1 MMEPCPRKDA
11 MPEPLSLEEASYI
24 RYADL
29 LARLEELFPS
39 VSRRRIEQIIG
50 AETDAITG
58 GLLRI
63 VPAEVETGA
72 MEMLEREAG
81 SSDEGEV
88 A

>member
-1 MMEPCPRKDA
+1 MKLDPK
-11 MPEPLSLEEASYI
+11 
-24 RYADL
+24 RYDRMVRLFSPPSRLGADCLWAFLVGGGICL
-29 LARLEELFPS
+29 LGEVLRC
-39 VSRRRIEQIIG
+39 RY
-50 AETDAITG
+50 
-58 GLLRI
+58 LRI

>member
-11 MPEPLSLEEASYI
+11 GPLSREEASYM
-24 RYADL
+24 RYAEL

-39 VSRRRIEQIIG
+39 VSRRRIEQIIA

>member
-1 MMEPCPRKDA
+1 MQRYRLSTLPRHVNPA
-11 MPEPLSLEEASYI
+11 T
-24 RYADL
+24 
-29 LARLEELFPS
+29 
-39 VSRRRIEQIIG
+39 IEQIIG

>member
-1 MMEPCPRKDA
+1 MS
-11 MPEPLSLEEASYI
+11 EPLSLEEASYI

-39 VSRRRIEQIIG
+39 VSRRRIEQIIA

>member
-1 MMEPCPRKDA
+1 
-11 MPEPLSLEEASYI
+11 MPERISLEEASYV

-29 LARLEELFPS
+29 LELLETRYPS
-39 VSRRRIEQIIG
+39 VARHRIEQIIA

-63 VPAEVETGA
+63 VPADVETGA
-72 MEMLEREAG
+72 VEMLERESG
-81 SSDEGEV
+81 STGEGEV

>member
-1 MMEPCPRKDA
+1 

-39 VSRRRIEQIIG
+39 VSRRRIEQIIA

>member
-1 MMEPCPRKDA
+1 MEVSPRKDA
-11 MPEPLSLEEASYI
+11 MPERLSLEEASYI

-39 VSRRRIEQIIG
+39 VSRRRIEQIIS

>member
-1 MMEPCPRKDA
+1 MEVCPRKDA
-11 MPEPLSLEEASYI
+11 MPERLSLEEASYI

-39 VSRRRIEQIIG
+39 VSRRRIEQIIS

>member
-1 MMEPCPRKDA
+1 
-11 MPEPLSLEEASYI
+11 MPERLSLEEASYI

-39 VSRRRIEQIIG
+39 VSRRRIEQIIS

>member
-1 MMEPCPRKDA
+1 MEACPRKDA
-11 MPEPLSLEEASYI
+11 MPERLSLEEASYI

-39 VSRRRIEQIIG
+39 VPRRRIEQIIG

>member
-1 MMEPCPRKDA
+1 MEVCPRKDA
-11 MPEPLSLEEASYI
+11 MPERLSLEEASYI

-39 VSRRRIEQIIG
+39 VSRRRIEQIII

>member
-1 MMEPCPRKDA
+1 MEVCPRKDA
-11 MPEPLSLEEASYI
+11 MPERLSLEEASYI

-39 VSRRRIEQIIG
+39 VSRRRIEQIIS

-63 VPAEVETGA
+63 IPAEVETGA

>member
-1 MMEPCPRKDA
+1 MEACPRKDA
-11 MPEPLSLEEASYI
+11 MPERLSLEEASYI

-39 VSRRRIEQIIG
+39 VSRRRIEQIIS

>member
-1 MMEPCPRKDA
+1 

-39 VSRRRIEQIIG
+39 VSRRRIEQIIA

-81 SSDEGEV
+81 SSEEGEV

>member
-1 MMEPCPRKDA
+1 
-11 MPEPLSLEEASYI
+11 MPERLSIEEASYI

-39 VSRRRIEQIIG
+39 VSRRRIEQIIS

>member
-1 MMEPCPRKDA
+1 MEVCPRKDA
-11 MPEPLSLEEASYI
+11 MPERLSLEEASYI

-39 VSRRRIEQIIG
+39 VSRRRIEQIIS

-81 SSDEGEV
+81 SSGEGEV

>member
-1 MMEPCPRKDA
+1 
-11 MPEPLSLEEASYI
+11 MPERLSLEEASYI

-39 VSRRRIEQIIG
+39 VSRRRIEQIIS

-81 SSDEGEV
+81 SGDEGEV

>member
-1 MMEPCPRKDA
+1 
-11 MPEPLSLEEASYI
+11 MPERFSLEEASYI
-24 RYADL
+24 SYADL
-29 LARLEELFPS
+29 LERLEERFPS
-39 VSRRRIEQIIG
+39 VTRRRIEQIIS